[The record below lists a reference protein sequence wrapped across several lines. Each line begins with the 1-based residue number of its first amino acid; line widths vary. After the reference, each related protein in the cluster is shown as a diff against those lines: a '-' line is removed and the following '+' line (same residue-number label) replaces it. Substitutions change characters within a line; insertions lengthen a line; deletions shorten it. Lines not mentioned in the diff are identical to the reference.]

1 MALWYYAIAEAKHEL
16 QNPTSSEKILAAANA
31 AGLGSGS
38 RVLDMAGGKGG
49 PALLLVQELDCRVT
63 LVERAREFADLA
75 RGRDDRIHVIEA
87 DAATHEIEP
96 GTFDAALCLGA
107 TFVWH
112 GLEGTVEALVP
123 SLKPGGNLI
132 VGEPYWR
139 RLPLPDDYPDDEGGY
154 TTLAGTAAKL
164 EHAGLVLVA
173 LASSSEHD
181 WDRYESLHWEAV
193 EEWAAANTRH
203 PDRDDIVRRNR
214 DWRERYLRWD
224 RDLLGW
230 AIFVARRP

>member
-1 MALWYYAIAEAKHEL
+1 MAVWYYAIAEAKHEL
-16 QNPTSSEKILAAANA
+16 QNPTSREKILAAARA

-49 PALLLVQELDCRVT
+49 PAVLLAQELDCRVT
-63 LVERAREFADLA
+63 LVERAPEFADVA
-75 RGRDDRIHVIEA
+75 RGRDERIDVIEA
-87 DAATHEIEP
+87 DAATYEIEP
-96 GTFDAALCLGA
+96 RAFDAALCLGA

-112 GLEGTVEALVP
+112 GLEGTVGALLP
-123 SLKPGGNLI
+123 SLRPGGHLI

-139 RLPLPDDYPDDEGGY
+139 RLPLPDDYPDTRDEY
-154 TTLAGTAAKL
+154 TTLAGTVAKL
-164 EHAGLVLVA
+164 ERAGLVLVGLA
-173 LASSSEHD
+173 ASSEDD

-193 EEWAAANTRH
+193 EEWAAANPRH

-230 AIFVARRP
+230 SIFVARNR